1 MQVLTCSESFL
12 FFFFPLLA
20 AVGKNSWHIP
30 MSIQFPP
37 LQVHNGILA
46 FDQLLHRETYLGLAT
61 VILSLQSLDMIQVD
75 ASS

>member
-1 MQVLTCSESFL
+1 
-12 FFFFPLLA
+12 
-20 AVGKNSWHIP
+20 

-46 FDQLLHRETYLGLAT
+46 FDQPLHQVAFLGLAT
-61 VILSLQSLDMIQVD
+61 VVPPPQSLDMIQVD